1 MMLRLSV
8 MSSLAPVDSDFAD
21 TVRQMPESTCVVFD
35 LGNVLIEW
43 DRRLLFEKL
52 IPEAA
57 ELQDF
62 LDNVFTMEDNR
73 VLDSGTPVH
82 EVAAAVALRH
92 PDKRDLVMAFAD
104 RWSETLG
111 GVIDDSVEILRD
123 LHSAGVPLYALSN
136 WGRDTFAM
144 IEPNYPFLEL
154 FDGMVISGREG
165 VTKPDAAIFQ
175 ILCDRYE
182 ILPRNAVFIDDS
194 SANVTAA
201 MIMGFDALLFERAD
215 RLRQQLVE
223 RSLL

>member
-1 MMLRLSV
+1 ME
-8 MSSLAPVDSDFAD
+8 SDFTD
-21 TVRQMPESTCVVFD
+21 TVRQMPETRCVVFD

-52 IPEAA
+52 ITDGEQ
-57 ELQDF
+57 LQDF

-73 VLDSGTPVH
+73 ILDSGTPVH

-92 PDKRDLVMAFAD
+92 PDKRDLVTAFAD

-111 GVIDDSVEILRD
+111 DVIEGTVEILGD
-123 LHSAGVPLYALSN
+123 LHSAGVPVYALSN

-144 IEPNYPFLEL
+144 IEPNYPFLQL

-175 ILCDRYE
+175 ILCDRYD
-182 ILPRNAVFIDDS
+182 ILPQNAVFIDDS
-194 SANVTAA
+194 SANVAAA

>member
-1 MMLRLSV
+1 MLR
-8 MSSLAPVDSDFAD
+8 SSAVPPLGAVDSDFTD
-21 TVRQMPESTCVVFD
+21 TVRQMPETTCVVFD

-43 DRRLLFEKL
+43 DRRRLFEKL
-52 IPEAA
+52 IPDSEQ
-57 ELQDF
+57 LQDF

-73 VLDSGTPVH
+73 VLDTGTPVH

-104 RWSETLG
+104 RWSEMLG
-111 GVIDDSVEILRD
+111 DVIEGTVEILSD
-123 LHSAGVPLYALSN
+123 LHSAGVPVYALSN

-144 IEPNYPFLEL
+144 IEPNYPFLQL

-175 ILCDRYE
+175 ILCDRYD

-194 SANVTAA
+194 SANVAAA